1 MRSIL
6 FVILI
11 VKLTVEAK
19 DGNCGVI
26 PITEWGGSPLLR
38 EETLAN
44 PVDIVVIQHTVVPE
58 CMSDEDCE
66 KAANG
71 IRSYHINT
79 RGFTDIGQSFLIG
92 GNGRVYEGAG
102 WHHVGAHT
110 LGYNRRAV
118 GISFIGD
125 FRTKIPSP
133 LALKAL
139 RSLLAC
145 GVQNK
150 YLAEDYYLV
159 GHRQLSQTD
168 SPGEMLQKHVE
179 MWPHWLDHAKE
190 VLN

>member
-1 MRSIL
+1 MRVIL
-6 FVILI
+6 FLMLVG
-11 VKLTVEAK
+11 KLMVEAK

-38 EETLAN
+38 QEPLGN
-44 PVDIVVIQHTVVPE
+44 PVNVAVIQHTVVPE
-58 CMSDEDCE
+58 CISDEECL

-71 IRSYHINT
+71 IRKYHMQD

-102 WHHVGAHT
+102 WHTVGAHT

-125 FRTKIPSP
+125 FRTKMPSP

-139 RSLLAC
+139 KSLLAC
-145 GVQNK
+145 GVTNK

-159 GHRQLSQTD
+159 AHSQLSKTD

-179 MWPHWLDHAKE
+179 MWPHWLEHAKE

>member
-1 MRSIL
+1 MRWL
-6 FVILI
+6 LVQFYFVISLQ
-11 VKLTVEAK
+11 
-19 DGNCGVI
+19 DNC
-26 PITEWGGSPLLR
+26 SSFDSFDHPLR
-38 EETLAN
+38 
-44 PVDIVVIQHTVVPE
+44 
-58 CMSDEDCE
+58 
-66 KAANG
+66 
-71 IRSYHINT
+71 
-79 RGFTDIGQSFLIG
+79 FLIG

-159 GHRQLSQTD
+159 GHGQLSQTD

-179 MWPHWLDHAKE
+179 MWPHWLDHAKD